1 MVLREI
7 RKQRLSLALAN
18 CPFMK
23 HLDGFLLRGCSS
35 MGEQGLCK
43 AKVAG
48 SSPVISTD
56 LILITDEN

>member
-1 MVLREI
+1 
-7 RKQRLSLALAN
+7 
-18 CPFMK
+18 
-23 HLDGFLLRGCSS
+23 